1 MDKTSSIYR
10 VGPLYLILR
19 GGYYH
24 VQGTHDGKRIRV
36 ATKCPDLRSA
46 KRFLDDMSHGLT
58 SGWRQNSL
66 DGTTDWYT
74 VATVICQRHRTHSKA
89 RGIPF
94 EISKADVYKVMQA
107 ANFRCAVSGVSF
119 SKREPGVI
127 GPDPWSPSID
137 RIDNH
142 HGYVRGNIRVVATI
156 ANMAMNRWGYD
167 ALLRLSHAV
176 VMNASTP
183 IPERLTHQLIS
194 TSTKTQQV
202 FENNEQMSY

>member
-1 MDKTSSIYR
+1 MKKSTSAYR
-10 VGPLYLILR
+10 VGPLYLVER

-24 VQGTHDGKRIRV
+24 VNGTHDGKRIRA
-36 ATKCPDLRSA
+36 ATKSSDLRSA
-46 KRFLDDMSHGLT
+46 KRFLDDMCHGLT
-58 SGWRQNSL
+58 SGWRQNAL

-94 EISKADVYKVMQA
+94 GITKADVYKVMQA
-107 ANFRCAVSGVSF
+107 ANFRCAVSGVAF
-119 SKREPGVI
+119 SKRLPGET

-142 HGYVRGNIRVVATI
+142 HGYVRGNIRVVSTI

-167 ALLRLSHAV
+167 TLLRLSHAV
-176 VMNASTP
+176 VLNASRPTP
-183 IPERLTHQLIS
+183 EKLTHQLIS
-194 TSTKTQQV
+194 DNDHDTQV
-202 FENNEQMSY
+202 IENKEELAS